1 MKIPEVKRPSEEI
14 LSQIHALKEEKGTIA
29 AIEPETGEWFL
40 GKNVIEALKNAR
52 TKYPQGT
59 FYFVRIGYP
68 SAHVHK
74 GGIKRHGYVYSR

>member
-14 LSQIHALKEEKGTIA
+14 FSQIHALKEEKGTIA

-52 TKYPQGT
+52 SKYPQGT

-74 GGIKRHGYVYSR
+74 GGIKRREYAYSR

>member
-1 MKIPEVKRPSEEI
+1 MKIPQVKRPGKEI
-14 LSQIHALKEEKGTIA
+14 LSRIHTLKREKGMIA

-40 GKNVIEALKNAR
+40 GKHVLEAFKNAR
-52 TKYPQGT
+52 VKYPQGT

-74 GGIKRHGYVYSR
+74 GGIKRV

>member
-14 LSQIHALKEEKGTIA
+14 FSQIHALKEEKGTIA

-52 TKYPQGT
+52 SKYPRGT

-74 GGIKRHGYVYSR
+74 GGIKRHEYAYSR